1 VRFDFYGLY
10 NGVLTMIDR
19 DTGSVWL
26 QVDGRAVKGPRLGAV
41 LKRGPLLDTT
51 WGEWKKLH
59 PDTLVMAPEA
69 RYRDCYE
76 PNGTL
81 VERGFTQ
88 FPAPYFRR
96 SLTHRD
102 HRLPMFDMV
111 LAVSLPPTETD
122 QVVPASSDPLS
133 NARTLYRVY
142 PVKVFHG
149 KSGVVN
155 DTLGT
160 LPVGVIFKAGSAT
173 MTAVSRVVDGRTLTL
188 EARQEP
194 HGRVAFYDKETGT
207 QWTIEGKAEK
217 GPLAGKELRRLD
229 SYMSEW
235 YGWVA
240 YFPQTSIY
248 GLAN

>member
-1 VRFDFYGLY
+1 MRFDFYGLY
-10 NGVLTMIDR
+10 NGVLTMIDQ
-19 DTGSVWL
+19 DTRSVWL
-26 QVDGRAVKGPRLGAV
+26 QVDGRAVKGPSLGAV

-59 PDTLVMAPEA
+59 PDTLVMAPEP
-69 RYRDCYE
+69 RYRDIYE

-81 VERGFTQ
+81 VERGFTK

-111 LAVSLPPTETD
+111 LAVSLPPDRTSPLD
-122 QVVPASSDPLS
+122 SDAPNS
-133 NARTLYRVY
+133 ISKARTLYRAY
-142 PVKVFHG
+142 PVKTFQG

-155 DTLGT
+155 DTMGSV
-160 LPVGVIFKAGSAT
+160 PIAVFFKANSAT
-173 MTAVSRVVDGRTLTL
+173 MTAVSRVVDGQTLTL
-188 EARQEP
+188 EARKEP
-194 HGRVAFYDKETGT
+194 HGRIAFYDRETGT
-207 QWTIEGKAEK
+207 QWNIEGEAEK

-248 GLAN
+248 RLAN

>member
-1 VRFDFYGLY
+1 MVHNHPLRFDFYGLY
-10 NGVLTMIDR
+10 NGVLTMFDQ

-41 LKRGPLLDTT
+41 LKRGPMLDTT

-69 RYRDCYE
+69 KFRDCYE

-81 VERGFTQ
+81 VERGYSR

-111 LAVSLPPTETD
+111 LAVSLPPSRTETD
-122 QVVPASSDPLS
+122 APASSGLVPKS
-133 NARTLYRVY
+133 RTLYRAY
-142 PVKVFHG
+142 PVKAYQG

-160 LPVGVIFKAGSAT
+160 LPVGVFFKADTAT
-173 MTAVSRVVDGRTLTL
+173 MSAVCRVVDGRTL
-188 EARQEP
+188 
-194 HGRVAFYDKETGT
+194 
-207 QWTIEGKAEK
+207 
-217 GPLAGKELRRLD
+217 
-229 SYMSEW
+229 
-235 YGWVA
+235 
-240 YFPQTSIY
+240 
-248 GLAN
+248 